1 MDFRSRS
8 GSQTLFGGVPVDQP
22 CKETEGQGTGGG
34 TEVFS
39 LKIRAIGKYYPCNII
54 GDESLFNFGAKFQR

>member
-1 MDFRSRS
+1 MTK
-8 GSQTLFGGVPVDQP
+8 TLFNRVPVDQTG
-22 CKETEGQGTGGG
+22 KETEGQGTGRG

-54 GDESLFNFGAKFQR
+54 GDELLLNFGAKFQR